1 MSEESDAA
9 GADLPNFLRLYEE
22 LGVLPDQGV
31 ARLTKRYR
39 QRLRALRPDLQ
50 GPQGLDL
57 GWLTR
62 SYREAIAF
70 ERRHGRLPGANVP
83 AGGAPAARTRW
94 HMPTVRRARAT
105 VRRESEPGAWRWRWM
120 LAGATLLLL
129 LLAITQAR

>member
-1 MSEESDAA
+1 MSEEMDAA

-31 ARLTKRYR
+31 GRLTKRYR
-39 QRLRALRPDLQ
+39 QRLRSLRPDLD
-50 GPQGLDL
+50 GPPELDL

-70 ERRHGRLPGANVP
+70 ERRHGRLPGASAQP
-83 AGGAPAARTRW
+83 AEPAP
-94 HMPTVRRARAT
+94 RRAHWPLPARR
-105 VRRESEPGAWRWRWM
+105 VRTSVPREREPTPWRWRWM
-120 LAGATLLLL
+120 LAGAALTLL